1 MVDEKKYD
9 LKKIAKAHG
18 LTEDELMLKM
28 QDDGDVTFAKWREGP
43 LKIAPTPKP
52 KTVEYKPT
60 PKPTVKPTT
69 AKPAP
74 AQVVQPTPLVP
85 EIKKPFYGGYFED
98 PNENYTYKPAQV
110 VQPTPLVPEIKKPF
124 YGGYFEDPNEN
135 YTYKPAPVAFNGRMF
150 EDPNENVTKS
160 KPWKAES
167 KSEPLVNTTKI
178 IQQAKTAWNRKVL
191 PYFTDEQDTDKQSKT
206 QFKAKTQDT
215 VANAPKVYDYILGTP
230 IQDYHDDKQVYQ
242 HRSKYIDLTNPK
254 IKTAYHNRGD
264 KKGDNQPFK
273 QVLFSNFDNNVF
285 DDIHYLKRTN
295 KLNPSEFYI
304 GTSSEGKLIMGTGAE
319 IANVNGAVSKFSI
332 IKNVKGFKKDPKTG
346 YKIKKSPDSA
356 GHDTP
361 FFDTDSGDVVTNIL
375 TSRSKSRFDEYGDV
389 SGGSFIMMT
398 PDKKVK
404 VLASGS
410 ANELSNAIEKFKKDN
425 KVEKLDIIKV
435 DNGSYAR
442 TWNTNRNIVDQ
453 KFWDTYEGQN
463 TRGGNAIYEYKNGGY
478 VDSVLNA
485 NKNLEW
491 VKRLYDKNPQSIM
504 LPGQSNPS
512 THFMES
518 SDNLVYPTIIQNGD
532 GKLEYLGKGARD
544 YAIKNKTFIEFPTEN
559 DAIQFGK
566 NYKSGT
572 GVLKGFQDGGVIQ
585 DNRGQWAHPGEITK
599 INSNQITMQGVP
611 YPVLGISDTGD
622 KRMMYPG
629 KDYQFKGNSVTE
641 YPQIAQK
648 GFNGKTVA
656 ESTGLNKIYPL
667 DKITPNSK
675 LLKNIQLT
683 SEGFMQEWQSS
694 PMYKKMLKES
704 LKGETEQSL
713 ENYRPL
719 NWTITNWGH
728 APILNPNNIN
738 TSSDN
743 NIQGYYTSGPDSIY
757 IKTNILNDKRGFS
770 TGVHEDS
777 HSSDS
782 GGYRIPEKDKQKID
796 KYKNITPPK
805 YFGKLPWYKQI
816 LYDKN
821 VYNKSVKDYYDYQK
835 YVADPTETR
844 ARLNNIRYLG
854 LSEGIYD
861 PFTQPIGRTS
871 FEAIKN
877 IRLGSESSPIDEL
890 KTIYTDEEII
900 DMLNSISMNENKSE
914 EVTKAQLGTM
924 VKIKRNTQVPTSK
937 AESEFYRTFSN
948 AKGLGRGF
956 MTYDHSPQSG
966 WLHTTP
972 KGETFYSSDEYDKNN
987 KPIPWTNQDSPMEW
1001 TDSYDDAEGLPD
1013 NNGGYHMKYQ
1023 DKTGRNYYDVSRD
1036 FPSVTPDKWNTARFA
1051 FAPFF
1056 LKGGDN
1062 GGWMYNTADGGNN
1075 PMILPDGDFK
1085 KKRMLMEDI
1094 YKYNLSN
1101 PDLSRREA
1109 WKDSRKFVNKEVMP
1123 LVNSDFYKHYK
1134 QGIDLGRVDS
1144 ITNSGVYEK
1153 LPEKEAYKTLVD
1165 FNKKFRKMNPKE
1177 AKAAAKVNDMKFGGK
1192 VEPQITM
1199 QGVPYPVLGISDE
1212 GDRKLMQPNK
1222 NYKFKGKSVT
1232 EYPQIAQKGFNG
1244 MFEDP
1249 NENVTKSKPWKAE
1262 SKSEPLVNN
1271 QNPFTF
1277 FDQESLRQYFQNQS
1291 FKEQQAIQA
1300 NSKVV
1305 PAKKQGAVSKALE
1318 VAANPVA
1325 AVRSMNEK
1333 GYVPDNF
1340 SMNES
1345 SPATVIDA
1353 GLAYFN
1359 PAFYANAAIRTGKNL
1374 SDPKKLLTNAAK
1386 APFEIGQLM
1395 TDGYAAPGYE
1405 GSALSTLGVMADA
1418 AATGYA
1424 GSQLYGAGLKYGP
1437 QAYKINPLA
1446 EKNPLYS
1453 NTPHEGELIMH
1464 PDDKSLKA
1472 YIYKARNNGNPNS
1485 AFYVNKELR
1494 KINEWDPGWEYYSM
1508 SARDIQ
1514 KLRFP
1519 ESVVGKPHWFDGW
1532 PAAKYSNKPKGD
1544 LFHKIEDIKSGLE
1557 KALNENSITSQAW
1570 KLNPMAFKENPKM
1583 LYRGIGESG
1592 AKDALSYGAFRPKQG
1607 VFDMTN
1613 LNQKFFDK
1621 TYWGP
1626 KLSTAESYGKG
1637 IIAEVPQDAANFTN
1651 RYSRGKDWS
1660 KLTTEEIP
1668 VDKGKIYKK
1677 DWLQR
1682 YKEIPESKAIEDIK
1696 GMNEF
1701 NFDRF
1706 QLGHNIAIGQGGAH
1720 NDGVWLLKRPWNN
1733 YVMKVDEAEKFSNT
1747 IDNPGYTNF
1756 DFVKPSKDLNP
1767 AGVSKIYNQF
1777 NLGDGK
1783 RALIQN
1789 RLTGKPM
1796 TALNVDDIMNIPEKS
1811 WADMLKSLNSVRKN
1825 DLSFDFHGNNFYY
1838 DPVNKKFKLF
1848 DLGPNPEMD
1857 RTSFNVVNNF
1867 SSTESNEMFKLKAAE
1882 LLKTKL
1888 SNLAGRHMNNKLTI
1902 TPEEIDNYS
1911 NYLINDFSEMIKRQ
1925 KFQKGGAVTKVVNG
1939 KKYYLID
1946 TEDFK

>member
-1 MVDEKKYD
+1 
-9 LKKIAKAHG
+9 
-18 LTEDELMLKM
+18 
-28 QDDGDVTFAKWREGP
+28 
-43 LKIAPTPKP
+43 
-52 KTVEYKPT
+52 
-60 PKPTVKPTT
+60 
-69 AKPAP
+69 
-74 AQVVQPTPLVP
+74 
-85 EIKKPFYGGYFED
+85 
-98 PNENYTYKPAQV
+98 
-110 VQPTPLVPEIKKPF
+110 
-124 YGGYFEDPNEN
+124 
-135 YTYKPAPVAFNGRMF
+135 MF
-150 EDPNENVTKS
+150 EDPNIQT

-206 QFKAKTQDT
+206 QFKPKVDT
-215 VANAPKVYDYILGTP
+215 VSTKTYDYILGEP

-295 KLNPSEFYI
+295 KLNPSGFYI

-491 VKRLYDKNPQSIM
+491 VKRLYDENPQSIM
-504 LPGQSNPS
+504 LPGESNPS

-518 SDNLVYPTIIQNGD
+518 SDNLVYPTIIQNGE

-572 GVLKGFQDGGVIQ
+572 GVLKGFQDGGVIE

-648 GFNGKTVA
+648 GFNGKTA
-656 ESTGLNKIYPL
+656 WQNSL
-667 DKITPNSK
+667 DQNLEAQRNSEA
-675 LLKNIQLT
+675 L
-683 SEGFMQEWQSS
+683 
-694 PMYKKMLKES
+694 
-704 LKGETEQSL
+704 
-713 ENYRPL
+713 
-719 NWTITNWGH
+719 
-728 APILNPNNIN
+728 
-738 TSSDN
+738 
-743 NIQGYYTSGPDSIY
+743 
-757 IKTNILNDKRGFS
+757 
-770 TGVHEDS
+770 
-777 HSSDS
+777 
-782 GGYRIPEKDKQKID
+782 
-796 KYKNITPPK
+796 
-805 YFGKLPWYKQI
+805 
-816 LYDKN
+816 
-821 VYNKSVKDYYDYQK
+821 
-835 YVADPTETR
+835 
-844 ARLNNIRYLG
+844 RLQQYL
-854 LSEGIYD
+854 D
-861 PFTQPIGRTS
+861 Q
-871 FEAIKN
+871 
-877 IRLGSESSPIDEL
+877 
-890 KTIYTDEEII
+890 
-900 DMLNSISMNENKSE
+900 
-914 EVTKAQLGTM
+914 
-924 VKIKRNTQVPTSK
+924 
-937 AESEFYRTFSN
+937 
-948 AKGLGRGF
+948 
-956 MTYDHSPQSG
+956 
-966 WLHTTP
+966 
-972 KGETFYSSDEYDKNN
+972 
-987 KPIPWTNQDSPMEW
+987 
-1001 TDSYDDAEGLPD
+1001 
-1013 NNGGYHMKYQ
+1013 
-1023 DKTGRNYYDVSRD
+1023 
-1036 FPSVTPDKWNTARFA
+1036 
-1051 FAPFF
+1051 
-1056 LKGGDN
+1056 
-1062 GGWMYNTADGGNN
+1062 
-1075 PMILPDGDFK
+1075 
-1085 KKRMLMEDI
+1085 
-1094 YKYNLSN
+1094 
-1101 PDLSRREA
+1101 
-1109 WKDSRKFVNKEVMP
+1109 
-1123 LVNSDFYKHYK
+1123 
-1134 QGIDLGRVDS
+1134 
-1144 ITNSGVYEK
+1144 
-1153 LPEKEAYKTLVD
+1153 
-1165 FNKKFRKMNPKE
+1165 
-1177 AKAAAKVNDMKFGGK
+1177 
-1192 VEPQITM
+1192 
-1199 QGVPYPVLGISDE
+1199 
-1212 GDRKLMQPNK
+1212 
-1222 NYKFKGKSVT
+1222 
-1232 EYPQIAQKGFNG
+1232 
-1244 MFEDP
+1244 
-1249 NENVTKSKPWKAE
+1249 KSKEDA
-1262 SKSEPLVNN
+1262 
-1271 QNPFTF
+1271 
-1277 FDQESLRQYFQNQS
+1277 
-1291 FKEQQAIQA
+1291 FKQQQAIQS

-1305 PAKKQGAVSKALE
+1305 PAKKQGAASKALE

-1325 AVRSMNEK
+1325 AIRSMNEK
-1333 GYVPDNF
+1333 GYISDNF
-1340 SMNES
+1340 SKGET
-1345 SPATVIDA
+1345 SPATAIDA

-1359 PAFYANAAIRTGKNL
+1359 PAFYTSAAIRTGKNMVN
-1374 SDPKKLLTNAAK
+1374 PTTYTNAVK
-1386 APFEIGQLM
+1386 TPFEIGQVM

-1706 QLGHNIAIGQGGAH
+1706 QLGHNIALGQGGAH

-1925 KFQKGGAVTKVVNG
+1925 KFKKGGAVAESTGLNKIYPLDKITPNSKLLKNIQLTSEGFMQEWQSSPMYKKMLKESLKGETEQSLENYRPLNWTITNWGHAPILNPNNINTSSDNNIRGYYTSGPDSIYIKTNILNDKRGFSTGVHEDSHSSDSGGWRIPEKDKQKIDKYKNITPPKYFGKLPWYKQILYDKNVYNKSVKDYYDYQKYVADPTETRARLNNIRYLGLSEGIYDPFTQPIGRTSFEAIKNIRLGSESSPIDELKTIYTDEEIIDMLNSISMNENKSEEVTKAQLGTMVKIKRNTQVPTSKAESEFYRTFSNAKGLGRGFMTYDHSPQSGWLHTTPKGETFYSSDEYDKNNKPIPWTNQDSPMEWTDSYDDTEGLPDNNGGYHMKYQDKTGRNYYDVSRDFPSVTPDKWNTARFAFAPFFLKGGDNGGWMYNTADGGNNPMILPDGDFKKKRMLMEDIYKYNLSNPDLSRREAWKDSRKFVNKEVMPLVNSDFYKHYKQGIDLGRVDSITNSGVYEKLPEKEAYKTLVDFNKKFRKMNPKEAKAAAKVNDMKFGGKVEPQTKIING

>member
-1 MVDEKKYD
+1 MANEKKYD

-28 QDDGDVTFAKWREGP
+28 QDGGDVTFAKWREGP

-60 PKPTVKPTT
+60 PKPTVKPAT
-69 AKPAP
+69 AKPA
-74 AQVVQPTPLVP
+74 
-85 EIKKPFYGGYFED
+85 
-98 PNENYTYKPAQV
+98 PAQV

-206 QFKAKTQDT
+206 QFKPKVDT
-215 VANAPKVYDYILGTP
+215 VATKTYDYILGEP
-230 IQDYHDDKQVYQ
+230 IQDYSDAKQVYQ

-304 GTSSEGKLIMGTGAE
+304 GTSSEGKLIMGSGAE

-491 VKRLYDKNPQSIM
+491 VKRLYDENPQSIM
-504 LPGQSNPS
+504 LPGESNPS

-518 SDNLVYPTIIQNGD
+518 SDNLVYPTIIQNGE

-572 GVLKGFQDGGVIQ
+572 GVLKKFKEGGFTESPWQKAVKQQIGKQQAQEQESLRQYLQKQSFKEQQAIQANSKVVPAKKQGAASKALEVAANPVAAVRSINEKGYVPDNFSMNESSPATVIDAGLAYFNPAFYANAANRTGRNLSDPKKILTNAAKAPFEIGQVMTDGYAAPGYEGSALSTLGVAADALATGYAGSQLYRAGLKYGPQTYKLNPLAAKKPLYSNLPKEGEMLRNPVMNNENADIFRIY
-585 DNRGQWAHPGEITK
+585 NRGIDKPFTVRHNVPKLNLWDPSVDLKNMNAAEIQKLRLPENINAKPHWFDGYPAAEFTETPIKAAIKGRAIDFIESLNNKLNETPIINQAYKLNPKAFKPKDSMLYRGIGPEGAKDAIESRVFRANPDVQPVIANDRFDISKQFNKPYFTPKFNTAETYSKGYIAEVPEDAATFRNRYKRTNWSKVADEDIPVDKGKIYKKDWLQGWKETPESKAFTDIKGIDKTNWKKLMLGHNLAKGQGGAFNNGVFMMKKPYDQFVVKVEDAQKFSKLLNNPEYMNYDYTGPMKGISPENISKVYKQFDLGDGKRALIQNRVYGKSLTDLNINDIKNIPEQSWGEMLKSLNKIRKNDMSFDFHGNNFYYDPTTK
-599 INSNQITMQGVP
+599 KFKLFDIGSSPSSDKGDLQ
-611 YPVLGISDTGD
+611 VLGHFSKDNTDDLFKAKAAQQLQDKLKNLSGRHIGNTPKDTPPKAYD
-622 KRMMYPG
+622 DYADFLENELPEIIKRQ
-629 KDYQFKGNSVTE
+629 KFK
-641 YPQIAQK
+641 K
-648 GFNGKTVA
+648 GGAVA
-656 ESTGLNKIYPL
+656 ESTG
-667 DKITPNSK
+667 
-675 LLKNIQLT
+675 
-683 SEGFMQEWQSS
+683 
-694 PMYKKMLKES
+694 
-704 LKGETEQSL
+704 
-713 ENYRPL
+713 
-719 NWTITNWGH
+719 
-728 APILNPNNIN
+728 
-738 TSSDN
+738 
-743 NIQGYYTSGPDSIY
+743 
-757 IKTNILNDKRGFS
+757 
-770 TGVHEDS
+770 
-777 HSSDS
+777 
-782 GGYRIPEKDKQKID
+782 
-796 KYKNITPPK
+796 
-805 YFGKLPWYKQI
+805 
-816 LYDKN
+816 
-821 VYNKSVKDYYDYQK
+821 
-835 YVADPTETR
+835 
-844 ARLNNIRYLG
+844 
-854 LSEGIYD
+854 
-861 PFTQPIGRTS
+861 
-871 FEAIKN
+871 
-877 IRLGSESSPIDEL
+877 
-890 KTIYTDEEII
+890 
-900 DMLNSISMNENKSE
+900 
-914 EVTKAQLGTM
+914 LGTM
-924 VKIKRNTQVPTSK
+924 VKIKRNTQAPASR

-956 MTYDHSPQSG
+956 VTYDHSPQSG

-1001 TDSYDDAEGLPD
+1001 TDSYDENKGLPD
-1013 NNGGYHMKYQ
+1013 NNDGYHMKYQ

-1036 FPSVTPDKWNTARFA
+1036 FPSVTPDKWNTAKFA

-1192 VEPQITM
+1192 VEPQ
-1199 QGVPYPVLGISDE
+1199 
-1212 GDRKLMQPNK
+1212 
-1222 NYKFKGKSVT
+1222 
-1232 EYPQIAQKGFNG
+1232 
-1244 MFEDP
+1244 
-1249 NENVTKSKPWKAE
+1249 TK
-1262 SKSEPLVNN
+1262 
-1271 QNPFTF
+1271 
-1277 FDQESLRQYFQNQS
+1277 
-1291 FKEQQAIQA
+1291 
-1300 NSKVV
+1300 
-1305 PAKKQGAVSKALE
+1305 
-1318 VAANPVA
+1318 
-1325 AVRSMNEK
+1325 
-1333 GYVPDNF
+1333 
-1340 SMNES
+1340 
-1345 SPATVIDA
+1345 
-1353 GLAYFN
+1353 
-1359 PAFYANAAIRTGKNL
+1359 
-1374 SDPKKLLTNAAK
+1374 
-1386 APFEIGQLM
+1386 
-1395 TDGYAAPGYE
+1395 
-1405 GSALSTLGVMADA
+1405 
-1418 AATGYA
+1418 
-1424 GSQLYGAGLKYGP
+1424 
-1437 QAYKINPLA
+1437 
-1446 EKNPLYS
+1446 
-1453 NTPHEGELIMH
+1453 
-1464 PDDKSLKA
+1464 
-1472 YIYKARNNGNPNS
+1472 
-1485 AFYVNKELR
+1485 
-1494 KINEWDPGWEYYSM
+1494 
-1508 SARDIQ
+1508 
-1514 KLRFP
+1514 
-1519 ESVVGKPHWFDGW
+1519 
-1532 PAAKYSNKPKGD
+1532 
-1544 LFHKIEDIKSGLE
+1544 
-1557 KALNENSITSQAW
+1557 
-1570 KLNPMAFKENPKM
+1570 
-1583 LYRGIGESG
+1583 
-1592 AKDALSYGAFRPKQG
+1592 
-1607 VFDMTN
+1607 
-1613 LNQKFFDK
+1613 
-1621 TYWGP
+1621 
-1626 KLSTAESYGKG
+1626 
-1637 IIAEVPQDAANFTN
+1637 II
-1651 RYSRGKDWS
+1651 
-1660 KLTTEEIP
+1660 
-1668 VDKGKIYKK
+1668 
-1677 DWLQR
+1677 
-1682 YKEIPESKAIEDIK
+1682 
-1696 GMNEF
+1696 
-1701 NFDRF
+1701 
-1706 QLGHNIAIGQGGAH
+1706 
-1720 NDGVWLLKRPWNN
+1720 
-1733 YVMKVDEAEKFSNT
+1733 
-1747 IDNPGYTNF
+1747 
-1756 DFVKPSKDLNP
+1756 
-1767 AGVSKIYNQF
+1767 
-1777 NLGDGK
+1777 
-1783 RALIQN
+1783 
-1789 RLTGKPM
+1789 
-1796 TALNVDDIMNIPEKS
+1796 
-1811 WADMLKSLNSVRKN
+1811 
-1825 DLSFDFHGNNFYY
+1825 
-1838 DPVNKKFKLF
+1838 
-1848 DLGPNPEMD
+1848 
-1857 RTSFNVVNNF
+1857 
-1867 SSTESNEMFKLKAAE
+1867 
-1882 LLKTKL
+1882 
-1888 SNLAGRHMNNKLTI
+1888 
-1902 TPEEIDNYS
+1902 
-1911 NYLINDFSEMIKRQ
+1911 
-1925 KFQKGGAVTKVVNG
+1925 NG